1 MALLLRGRRHRYNGH
16 HMKKPV
22 IIIAALVALGLVAG
36 AVLYFMPHDRA
47 KQVPSSAAKPNLE
60 TNVAVTQRPITQ
72 AIEATTGATEVSLG
86 KVDTDGASISVPK
99 DSFASSTK
107 INLVTPEKIP
117 IYDTNVSDML
127 GAPIEIA
134 AGDKPVRLDNGATLT
149 FKIPAGQVTTSTDA
163 ARLRVAYY
171 NGQAWDYIKPDS
183 VDIAKGTMTFTLY
196 HFSLLAPTK
205 LKGDE
210 KITNDWIKAKVLQDG
225 LNKNIVKPHDIYSA
239 QALDLSMEKLGIN
252 DVESKNKALSSML
265 NDPEYKEM
273 QGYYKTNDQ
282 MFDDKL
288 KVLIGKKIAGQVP
301 MPILKNALKAMKVTG
316 ATSAASKALGNI
328 VEGNYK
334 DGAKEIGDFLT
345 NQFVL
350 GVAAKAAVAITNYE
364 IRTWKNSEIEAAF
377 KAYRDGSSGYFY
389 GYNNDAKDFD
399 AVWDQMR
406 GIRRQIELEAIRQA
420 NATRVESGMEP
431 MTEEQAEAM
440 RNRLKEEFRSQFAT
454 RLERENELAEQEKK
468 MIKILDGLKAA
479 GIFDSTTGP
488 AGLDKGFDTET
499 KLDVVGHFIDKMM
512 EDTKRFDLT
521 DKTGLIADKAISVDD
536 LVQGARI
543 YFSGPN
549 GKQDYAK
556 FLKDRFNITLFPTL
570 KELEGNWDN
579 GEMTITD
586 VILSD
591 EAKKMAEE
599 AKNGKKSED
608 GCDFAMDFNALKG
621 KKSPM
626 KFSIKPTGENSG
638 TLVLNDGKKTTEIPI
653 KYDQGNITGSYAAE
667 GATINFGWNA
677 SKQDKGFS
685 IGGGMD
691 IDYKGLIKIKSSVT
705 ASK

>member
-1 MALLLRGRRHRYNGH
+1 
-16 HMKKPV
+16 MKKSI
-22 IIIAALVALGLVAG
+22 IIIAALVAIGLVIG
-36 AVLYFMPHDRA
+36 AIIFFMPSGGV
-47 KQVPSSAAKPNLE
+47 KQVPSSAAKPKLDN
-60 TNVAVTQRPITQ
+60 TVAITQRPIAQ
-72 AIEATTGATEVSLG
+72 AIEATTGATDVSLG
-86 KVDTDGASISVPK
+86 KMDTDGASISVPK

-117 IYDTNVSDML
+117 AYDMNTADML

-134 AGDKPVRLDNGATLT
+134 AGDKAVRLDDGATLN

-171 NGQAWDYIKPDS
+171 NGQEWDYIKPDS
-183 VDIAKGTMTFTLY
+183 VDIEKGTMTFTLY

-225 LNKNIVKPHDIYSA
+225 LNKNITKPHDAYSA

-252 DVESKNKALSSML
+252 DAESKNKVLSSML
-265 NDPEYKEM
+265 NDPEYKDM
-273 QGYYKTNDQ
+273 QSYYKNDSQ
-282 MFDDKL
+282 VFDDKL

-301 MPILKNALKAMKVTG
+301 MTIIKQALMASKITG
-316 ATSAASKALGNI
+316 GTAAASKALGNI

-350 GVAAKAAVAITNYE
+350 GVAAKVAVAITNYE
-364 IRTWKNSEIEAAF
+364 IKSWKNSEVEAAF

-389 GYNNDAKDFD
+389 GYNNDPKDFD
-399 AVWDQMR
+399 TIWDQMR
-406 GIRRQIELEAIRQA
+406 GIRRQLELEAVRQA
-420 NATRVESGMEP
+420 NDVRKESGMEP
-431 MTEEQAEAM
+431 LTEGQEETL
-440 RNRLKEEFRSQFAT
+440 RNRIKEQYKSQFAT
-454 RLERENELAEQEKK
+454 RLEREKELSDQQQKL
-468 MIKILDGLKAA
+468 IKIMDGLKAA

-488 AGLDKGFDTET
+488 VGLDKGFDTET

-512 EDTKRFDLT
+512 NDTKRFDLT
-521 DKTGLIADKAISVDD
+521 DKTGLIADKAINVDD
-536 LVQGARI
+536 LVQGTRL

-549 GKQDYAK
+549 GKKDYEK
-556 FLKDRFNITLFPTL
+556 FLKDRFNITLFPEL
-570 KELEGNWDN
+570 KELVGNWDN

-591 EAKKMAEE
+591 EAKKMQEA
-599 AKNGKKSED
+599 AKNGKKSDD

-626 KFSIKPTGENSG
+626 KFSIKAAGENSG
-638 TLVLNDGKKTTEIPI
+638 TLILNDGKKTTEIPI
-653 KYDQGNITGSYAAE
+653 TYNQGAITGSYGE
-667 GATINFGWNA
+667 QGATMTFNWNA
-677 SKQDKGFS
+677 SKQDKGFA
-685 IGGGMD
+685 IGGGTD
-691 IDYKGLIKIKSSVT
+691 IDYKGLIKIKSSIT

>member
-1 MALLLRGRRHRYNGH
+1 
-16 HMKKPV
+16 MKKPIMIV
-22 IIIAALVALGLVAG
+22 AAVVVLGLIAG
-36 AVLYFMPHDRA
+36 AVFYFMPRGA
-47 KQVPSSAAKPNLE
+47 KQVPSSAAKPKLDN
-60 TNVAVTQRPITQ
+60 TVAVSQRPITQ
-72 AIEATTGATEVSLG
+72 AIEGTTGAAVVSLG

-117 IYDTNVSDML
+117 VYDTNVSDML

-134 AGDKPVRLDNGATLT
+134 AGDKPVRLDDGATLT
-149 FKIPAGQVTTSTDA
+149 FKIPAGQVATSSDA

-171 NGQAWDYIKPDS
+171 NGQEWDYIKPDS

-210 KITNDWIKAKVLQDG
+210 KITNDWIKAKALQDG
-225 LNKNIVKPHDIYSA
+225 LNKNIAKPHDIYSA

-252 DVESKNKALSSML
+252 DAESKNKVLSSL
-265 NDPEYKEM
+265 LSDPEYKEM

-288 KVLIGKKIAGQVP
+288 KLLIGKKIAGQVP
-301 MPILKNALKAMKVTG
+301 MPILKKALMASKITG
-316 ATSAASKALGNI
+316 GTAAAAKALGNI

-350 GVAAKAAVAITNYE
+350 GVAAKAAVAVTKYE
-364 IRTWKNSEIEAAF
+364 IQTWKNGEVEAAF
-377 KAYRDGSSGYFY
+377 KAYRDGSNGYFY

-406 GIRRQIELEAIRQA
+406 GIRRQIELEVIKQ
-420 NATRVESGMEP
+420 NNYTRKESGMEP
-431 MTEEQAEAM
+431 LTADQEEAL
-440 RNRLKEEFRSQFAT
+440 RNRVKEQYRSQFTT
-454 RLERENELAEQEKK
+454 RLEREKELSDNEQKLV
-468 MIKILDGLKAA
+468 KIMDGLKAA
-479 GIFDSTTGP
+479 GILDSTTGP
-488 AGLDKGFDTET
+488 VGLDKGFDTET

-512 EDTKRFDLT
+512 QDIKRFDLT
-521 DKTGLIADKAISVDD
+521 DKTGLISDKAVSADD
-536 LVQGARI
+536 LAQGVRL

-556 FLKDRFNITLFPTL
+556 FLKDRWNITLFPTL
-570 KELEGNWDN
+570 KELEGNWNN
-579 GEMTITD
+579 GQMTITD

-591 EAKKMAEE
+591 EAKKMAED

-608 GCDFAMDFNALKG
+608 GCDFNMDFNALKG
-621 KKSPM
+621 KVTPM
-626 KFSIKPTGENSG
+626 KFSIKSTGENSG
-638 TLVLNDGKKTTEIPI
+638 SLIMNNGKQSTTIPI
-653 KYDQGNITGSYAAE
+653 TYDQGKITGSFSQE
-667 GATINFGWNA
+667 GAVSTISWDA
-677 SKQDKGFS
+677 SKNDDGKGFA
-685 IGGGMD
+685 IGGGMN
-691 IDYKGLIKIKSSVT
+691 IDYKGLIKIKASVT